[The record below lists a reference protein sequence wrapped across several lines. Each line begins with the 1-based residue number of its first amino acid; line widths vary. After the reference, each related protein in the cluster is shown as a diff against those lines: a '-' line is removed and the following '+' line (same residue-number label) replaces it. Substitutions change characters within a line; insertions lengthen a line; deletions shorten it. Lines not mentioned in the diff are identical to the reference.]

1 MREVVKGGAKICVL
15 ENNEEMDS
23 KKELQY
29 YDHMTR
35 LTIMPLEPSTTVLEN
50 ELEYDIVK
58 SRILLAFFIGS

>member
-1 MREVVKGGAKICVL
+1 ML

-50 ELEYDIVK
+50 ELEYDILK